1 MSPLIKTLNQGV
13 AAAAVITPWQGEVYE
28 ILPFDARI
36 FIALL
41 ADTADIFNATVVSGS
56 DVLLMNSQIDNLALA
71 VPITF
76 PDDYSLEDLAASGE
90 RLTCQLTNLTGAGAD
105 VRTALKIDP
114 ILF

>member
-1 MSPLIKTLNQGV
+1 MSPLIKTIDIDV

-36 FIALL
+36 FVALL
-41 ADTADIFNATVVSGS
+41 SDAADTWNATVVSGS
-56 DVLLMNSQIDNLALA
+56 DVLLMNSQIDTLAIA
-71 VPITF
+71 TPVTF
-76 PDDYSLEDLAASGE
+76 PDDYSLEDLAANGE
-90 RLTCQLTNLTGAGAD
+90 RLTCQLTNLTGGIAT